1 MHQVPGTGT
10 PPERVPLPSALRE
23 VAQQFATG
31 QRTPVPPRDAATV
44 VLLRDPQGP
53 RTSGDAGPEVYL
65 LRRHSRMEFAPRM
78 AVFPGGGVDERDREA
93 TLGAGAWVGPDLTR
107 WAERLRCDASTAR
120 GLVCAAVRETF
131 EESGVLL
138 AGTDRHTVVADTTGA
153 DWEDDRLALVAKEVS
168 LAEVLT
174 RRRLV
179 LRTDLLAAW
188 AHWVTPDF
196 EPRRYDTRF
205 FVAVLPPGQR
215 TRDVSTESDAVSWL
229 PAAAAVAAHERG
241 TLDMLPPT
249 VRTCVEVAALGRAA
263 DALSAAARRSI
274 VRVEPRLV
282 LDGDQLWLE
291 TAARG
296 PG

>member
-1 MHQVPGTGT
+1 MHQVPGADT
-10 PPERVPLPSALRE
+10 PPERVPLPSSLRE
-23 VAQQFATG
+23 VAEQFATG
-31 QRTPVPPRDAATV
+31 QRSPVPPRDAATV

-53 RTSGDAGPEVYL
+53 RTALGAGPEVYL
-65 LRRHSRMEFAPRM
+65 LRRHSRMDFAPRM

-93 TLGAGAWVGPDLTR
+93 AFVTDAWVGPDPTR
-107 WAERLRCDASTAR
+107 WAERLRCDVATAR

-138 AGTDRHTVVADTTGA
+138 AGADPHSVVADTTGP
-153 DWEDDRLALVAKEVS
+153 DWEADRLALVGKDVS
-168 LAEVLT
+168 LAEVLA
-174 RRRLV
+174 RRGLR
-179 LRTDLLAAW
+179 LRTDLMAAW

-215 TRDVSTESDAVSWL
+215 TRDVSTESDAVTWL
-229 PAAAAVAAHERG
+229 PAADAVAAHERG

-249 VRTCVEVAALGRAA
+249 VHTCAELAALGRAA
-263 DALSAAARRSI
+263 DALPAAGRRSI

-291 TAARG
+291 TAGRG
-296 PG
+296 AG